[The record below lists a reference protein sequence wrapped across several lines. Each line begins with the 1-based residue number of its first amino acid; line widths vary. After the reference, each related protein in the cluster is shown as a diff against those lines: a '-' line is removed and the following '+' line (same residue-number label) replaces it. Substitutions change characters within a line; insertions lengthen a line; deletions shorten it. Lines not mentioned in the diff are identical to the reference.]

1 MLSQSARGD
10 CLEVLCVRWFCLVA
24 IEAWV
29 KHVSVKLSET
39 VSPSHE
45 HLSLLVISA
54 KQRLYIFYA
63 FWMALTDTHIQTPS
77 QMSASVNLF
86 LGTR

>member
-1 MLSQSARGD
+1 MLR
-10 CLEVLCVRWFCLVA
+10 FCLVA
-24 IEAWV
+24 IEARV
-29 KHVSVKLSET
+29 KHVSVKVSET

-45 HLSLLVISA
+45 HLSLLVISE
-54 KQRLYIFYA
+54 KRRLYISYA
-63 FWMALTDTHIQTPS
+63 FWMALTDTHIQTLS